1 MVEAEPVLAWRQ
13 IIKNSRTSEHVHSTY
28 EKVIS
33 SIQKIQNGAPLHP
46 RL

>member
-1 MVEAEPVLAWRQ
+1 MVEAEPVLAWCP
-13 IIKNSRTSEHVHSTY
+13 IFKNARSSEHVRSTS

-33 SIQKIQNGAPLHP
+33 SIQKMQNGAPLHP